1 MTRPDRL
8 TLDTAVRLGTLA
20 GIPVAMRVSFLF
32 GAAFLAAPLW
42 LRGTWATTILGCAL
56 IGCLVGS
63 IVVHELAH
71 AGAARA
77 FGIACRGIE
86 LHALGGFAVLDRM
99 PRGTGGRVAI
109 LLAGPL
115 ANLALYGFFAT
126 LAEGSP
132 AVAASRA
139 VALARDV
146 NFGLFAFNLL
156 PCLPLD
162 GGRALHALLVRW
174 VARRHADRAVGV
186 LGLAVA
192 GYCVLA
198 AIPYPTLLFVA
209 VYLGL
214 ASLAVLRAGWV
225 D

>member
-1 MTRPDRL
+1 
-8 TLDTAVRLGTLA
+8 
-20 GIPVAMRVSFLF
+20 MRVPRAPS
-32 GAAFLAAPLW
+32 GSRAAASSSAS
-42 LRGTWATTILGCAL
+42 AVAL
-56 IGCLVGS
+56 
-63 IVVHELAH
+63 
-71 AGAARA
+71 
-77 FGIACRGIE
+77 
-86 LHALGGFAVLDRM
+86 
-99 PRGTGGRVAI
+99 RGTGGRVAI

-156 PCLPLD
+156 PCFPLD

-192 GYCVLA
+192 GYCVLV

-209 VYLGL
+209 VYLGYLGL

-225 D
+225 E